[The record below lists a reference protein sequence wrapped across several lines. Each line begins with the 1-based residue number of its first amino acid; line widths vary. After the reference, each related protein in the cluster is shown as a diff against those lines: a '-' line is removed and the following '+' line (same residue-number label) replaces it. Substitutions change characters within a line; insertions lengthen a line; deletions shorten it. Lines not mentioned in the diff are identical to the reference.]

1 MFAPLLKTATVPG
14 VLLGRVIHPAV
25 VDVRIMLR
33 NPALDVS
40 QQEGP
45 CSRRS
50 ARRSRFS
57 SRTCIRPKSAPAACR
72 PRAPSVRRSAADGR
86 EQPTR
91 SKSQRRTKPM
101 KETRGRGRNRSP
113 SQPRHRQAC
122 IRRVNEVTCAL
133 RFFYGVTLVQREASR
148 GLFRPRARE
157 ASRSHERRGSR
168 ALPGSG

>member
-1 MFAPLLKTATVPG
+1 MLGSCCAIRRSMSRSRRAPARGGARDGPGSRAELASGRNLLPLLV
-14 VLLGRVIHPAV
+14 
-25 VDVRIMLR
+25 
-33 NPALDVS
+33 
-40 QQEGP
+40 
-45 CSRRS
+45 
-50 ARRSRFS
+50 
-57 SRTCIRPKSAPAACR
+57 
-72 PRAPSVRRSAADGR
+72 PRARPVRRSAADGR
-86 EQPTR
+86 EQPAR

-122 IRRVNEVTCAL
+122 IRRVNQVTCAL
-133 RFFYGVTLVQREASR
+133 RFFYGVTLVQSEASR